1 MLEDVAAMTATD
13 SIAPVHDTDEMT
25 AVEADALQRNIDLSL
40 QLQAACRKADLTECQ
55 RLIDMGAAAWYQD
68 ENTGWTALHHAAGV
82 SIDLSCLRPR
92 SNFCFT

>member
-1 MLEDVAAMTATD
+1 MFEDVAATTD
-13 SIAPVHDTDEMT
+13 DSESAAHGTDEMT

-40 QLQAACRKADLTECQ
+40 QLQAACRKADLTECR
-55 RLIDMGAAAWYQD
+55 RLIDEGAAAWYQD

-92 SNFCFT
+92 